1 MNSDLLEEIKS
12 TGRTPSHIAV
22 IMDGN
27 GRWAKQKGQMRI
39 FGHREGMKSVREIIE
54 ACGDVGVEVL
64 TLYAFSSENW
74 NRPKIEVAAL
84 MTLLKQYT
92 LSERDELKAQGVKV
106 RAIGRIDDLERS
118 ARDAIRS
125 IEDYTAGGDRMLLN
139 LAINYGGRQEIVD
152 AVRALAGEVARGEMS
167 LSEIDEN
174 RFAGFL
180 YTSRL
185 PDPDLLIR
193 TSGEMRISN
202 FLLYQLAYT
211 EIYVTDTLWP
221 DFRREHLYHAI
232 LDYQKRER
240 RFGKVSSSK

>member
-1 MNSDLLEEIKS
+1 MSDVLLEEIKS
-12 TGRTPSHIAV
+12 RGRTPAHIAV

-27 GRWAKQKGQMRI
+27 GRWAKQRGQLRI

-54 ACGDVGVEVL
+54 SCGDVGVEIL

-74 NRPKIEVAAL
+74 NRPKLEVAAL
-84 MTLLKQYT
+84 MTLLKHYT
-92 LSERDELKAQGVKV
+92 LSEREELKSQGVRV
-106 RAIGRIDDLERS
+106 RAIGRIDDLENS

-152 AVRALAGEVARGEMS
+152 AVRTLAGDVARGD
-167 LSEIDEN
+167 LSPEEIDEN
-174 RFAGFL
+174 LIAGCL
-180 YTSRL
+180 YTSQD

-221 DFRREHLYHAI
+221 DFRRENLYSAI

-240 RFGKVSSSK
+240 RFGKVSSSR